1 MILTVRFS
9 PTNTYLIEGRD
20 GMLLFDT
27 GWAGTFAAFCN
38 AMGQLGIPVQ
48 SIRAVMVSH
57 FHPDHMGIVSEIAAC
72 GAEIW
77 VMDVQKD
84 YVHAADEI
92 LKKDAR
98 AKFVPIDDSKV
109 TFVPIGES
117 RTMLSKL
124 GIDGEVLHTPGHS
137 DDSVSLFLDSGELL
151 VGDLNPLYELP
162 LHKGTPIG
170 DSWEILLAR
179 KPKKVYYGHA
189 KETTLV
195 EDEMKETA
203 PTGMETAHGR
213 TEAAP
218 KQTKAAPKQMKTAPE
233 QTDYYALVKRIM
245 KLIDKRTDLD
255 KIAKKTG
262 ADRTLVE
269 DVARMYLTHQNVG
282 VQGILDRIEIK
293 NR

>member
-1 MILTVRFS
+1 MIRTVRYS

-38 AMGQLGIPVQ
+38 AMGQLGISVQ

-57 FHPDHMGIVSEIAAC
+57 FHPDHMGIVSDIAAC

-84 YVHAADEI
+84 YVHATDGI
-92 LKKDAR
+92 FMKDAR
-98 AKFVPIDDSKV
+98 ARFVPIDDSKV
-109 TFVPIGES
+109 TLVPIGES

-162 LHKGTPIG
+162 LHKGTLIG
-170 DSWEILLAR
+170 DSWEKLLSK

-189 KETTLV
+189 KEATLA
-195 EDEMKETA
+195 ETELREA
-203 PTGMETAHGR
+203 LPTGVETAHGR
-213 TEAAP
+213 TEVTP
-218 KQTKAAPKQMKTAPE
+218 EQKETAPE

-255 KIAKKTG
+255 TIAKKTG